1 MRSKTFHLISLGCA
15 KNTVDSD
22 SMAYLLQHA
31 GYKSVHKPSQADIL
45 IVNTCGFIQP
55 AVQESLE
62 TLNSLARQK
71 RPNQKLIAAGC
82 LSQRARQMIVEQVSG
97 IDGILST
104 RRWTDIVELAEEL
117 RGGKTPLPKYDLPE
131 NPTAN
136 IWLNGVPRAAIQAG
150 SAYLKI
156 ADGCRRPCAFCTIPL
171 IKGTTRSRPLVDIL
185 TEAAALQQKGVRE
198 LVLIAQDTTDYGHD
212 LGMKEGL
219 AQTLEALVR
228 SAPHIPWIRVL
239 YAYPGCVSD
248 RLISVIATHD
258 QILPYLD
265 LPLQHAHPDVLRRM
279 NRPAN
284 VDWVRRTLDKMRHAM
299 PDLALRT
306 TFIVGYPGETDRE
319 FQTLLDF
326 IQEIQFDRVGV
337 FPFFMESGTP
347 SESLGDTV
355 PLEVKTERLE
365 ILMVAQQQ
373 ISLNRNQSFIGKT
386 LDVLVEGYDK
396 GISVARSYRDA
407 PEIDGLVLI
416 EGKVKV
422 GEIVPVRINGAMTHD
437 LSAQL
442 L

>member
-1 MRSKTFHLISLGCA
+1 
-15 KNTVDSD
+15 
-22 SMAYLLQHA
+22 MAYLLQHA
-31 GYKSVHKPSQADIL
+31 GYKPVPKPSQADIL
-45 IVNTCGFIQP
+45 IVNTCGFIKP

-62 TLNSLARQK
+62 TLNSLSRQK

-82 LSQRARQMIVEQVSG
+82 LSQRARQMIVERVSG

-117 RGGKTPLPKYDLPE
+117 RGEKTPLPKYDLPE

-171 IKGTTRSRPLVDIL
+171 IKGATRSRPLADIL
-185 TEAAALQQKGVRE
+185 AEAAALQQKGVRE

-228 SAPHIPWIRVL
+228 SVPHIPWIRVL

-248 RLISVIATHD
+248 RLISVIAAHD

-326 IQEIQFDRVGV
+326 IQEIKFDRVGV

-347 SESLGDTV
+347 SESLSDTV
-355 PLEVKTERLE
+355 PPEVKTERLE
-365 ILMVAQQQ
+365 ILMAAQQQ
-373 ISLNRNQSFIGKT
+373 ISLNRNQTFIGKT
-386 LDVLVEGYDK
+386 LDVLVEGVDK

-416 EGKVKV
+416 EGKAKV